1 MQHFILDF
9 KHRWI
14 SLTDESIKKGLNMIV
29 IPIGHESNEVR
40 RLPRITFGIMALCFI
55 IHIFISIEVSTAEK
69 DLKSTGEKLI
79 TYYFNHPYLVLDTEL
94 QNLIFGE
101 DGSERMEAMLSI
113 YRQTATR
120 PDRSAME
127 VEQKKL
133 DELTQTFMGSL
144 NAFPYRKWGFI
155 PADKSFLALLT
166 YMFIHGGW
174 LHLFGNLLLLYL
186 TGPFIEDLWG
196 RPVYTAFYVIIGV
209 LSALLYAQHY
219 PNFTGPLIGASGAIA
234 GVMGAFLV
242 KYWKTKMRFFYWIA
256 FFFRGTFEAPAFV
269 MLPLWLLLEIFNA
282 KVVDSINA
290 QGGGVAHWAHV
301 WGFVLGAGV
310 ALAMMYFKIEEKYI
324 HPKIEAKIEAEEGP
338 IDVVITAVQKKNT
351 GMIDEAYA
359 LLLDEAKKNPTRKD
373 VVDLL
378 WDYGVE
384 MGKAD
389 EAAKYF
395 IKTIETEIRNN
406 QMDVALNR
414 FFDLKAKSPQAP
426 LSLTY
431 KLALLEYLTERLDMD
446 EARKLA
452 DEMIHEI
459 NSNTSPVVLLKFATL
474 LREHTPS
481 LAVKVME
488 LCLDHPEVPTDQ
500 KYSLKRE
507 LNQLRNKLQNAGD
520 RLKDLPGKAGDK
532 IPA

>member
-1 MQHFILDF
+1 
-9 KHRWI
+9 
-14 SLTDESIKKGLNMIV
+14 
-29 IPIGHESNEVR
+29 
-40 RLPRITFGIMALCFI
+40 MALCFI
-55 IHIFISIEVSTAEK
+55 VHIFISIQVSSAENE
-69 DLKSTGEKLI
+69 LMSTGEELI
-79 TYYFNHPYLVLDTEL
+79 TYYFHHPYLVLDKEL

-113 YRQTATR
+113 YRQAANR
-120 PDRSAME
+120 PDRMTLE
-127 VEQKKL
+127 EEQKKL
-133 DELTQTFMGSL
+133 DELTQTFLGSM

-234 GVMGAFLV
+234 GVMGAFLI
-242 KYWKTKMRFFYWIA
+242 KYWKTKMRFFYWIG

-269 MLPLWLLLEIFNA
+269 MLPLWLLMEIFNA
-282 KVVDSINA
+282 KVVDSINT
-290 QGGGVAHWAHV
+290 QGGGGVAHWAHV

-310 ALAMMYFKIEEKYI
+310 ALAMIYFKVEEKYI
-324 HPKIEAKIEAEEGP
+324 HPKIEAKIEAQEGP
-338 IDVVITAVQKKNT
+338 VDVVITAVQKKNAS
-351 GMIDEAYA
+351 MIDEAYD
-359 LLLDEAKKNPTRKD
+359 LLLEKAKNNPTRKD

-395 IKTIETEIRNN
+395 VKTIETDIRNN

-414 FFDLKAKSPQAP
+414 FFDLKAKAPQVL

-431 KLALLEYLTERLDMD
+431 KLALLEYLIERLDIN

-452 DEMIHEI
+452 TELIQEI
-459 NSNTSPVVLLKFATL
+459 NANTSPVVLLKLATL
-474 LREHTPS
+474 LKEHAPS
-481 LAVKVME
+481 MAVKVME
-488 LCLDHPEVPTDQ
+488 LCVDHPEVPTVQ
-500 KYSLKRE
+500 RYSLKRE
-507 LNQLRNKLQNAGD
+507 MNQLKNKLQNAGD
-520 RLKDLPGKAGDK
+520 RLKDLTGKAGDK

>member
-1 MQHFILDF
+1 
-9 KHRWI
+9 
-14 SLTDESIKKGLNMIV
+14 MIV

-40 RLPRITFGIMALCFI
+40 RLPWITFGIMALCFI
-55 IHIFISIEVSTAEK
+55 VHIFISIQVSSTEK
-69 DLKSTGEKLI
+69 ELMSTGEELI
-79 TYYFNHPYLVLDTEL
+79 TYYFNHPYLVLDTDL
-94 QNLIFGE
+94 KNLIFGE
-101 DGSERMEAMLSI
+101 DSPERMEAMLSI
-113 YRQTATR
+113 YRQTANR
-120 PDRSAME
+120 PDRTTLEA
-127 VEQKKL
+127 EQKKL
-133 DELTQTFMGSL
+133 DELTQAFMGSM

-155 PADKSFLALLT
+155 PADQSFLALLT

-282 KVVDSINA
+282 KVVDSISS
-290 QGGGVAHWAHV
+290 QGGGGVAHWAHV
-301 WGFVLGAGV
+301 WGFVLGVSV
-310 ALAMMYFKIEEKYI
+310 ALAMMYFKIEERYI
-324 HPKIEAKIEAEEGP
+324 HPKIEAKIEAQEGP
-338 IDVVITAVQKKNT
+338 VDVVITAVQKKNT

-359 LLLDEAKKNPTRKD
+359 LLLDEAKNNPTRKD
-373 VVDLL
+373 VVDL
-378 WDYGVE
+378 
-384 MGKAD
+384 KTD

-395 IKTIETEIRNN
+395 VKTIENEIRND

-414 FFDLKAKSPQAP
+414 FFDLKAKAPQAP

-431 KLALLEYLTERLDMD
+431 KLALLEYLTKRLDMN

-452 DEMIHEI
+452 TEMIQEI
-459 NSNTSPVVLLKFATL
+459 NSNTSPVVLLKFAAL
-474 LREHTPS
+474 LKERTPS
-481 LAVKVME
+481 LAIKVME
-488 LCLDHPEVPTDQ
+488 LCLEHPEVPTDQ

-507 LNQLRNKLQNAGD
+507 LNQLKNKLQNAGS
-520 RLKDLPGKAGDK
+520 RVRNLTGKGEDK
-532 IPA
+532 VLA

>member
-1 MQHFILDF
+1 
-9 KHRWI
+9 
-14 SLTDESIKKGLNMIV
+14 MIV

-40 RLPRITFGIMALCFI
+40 RLPWITFTIMALCFI
-55 IHIFISIEVSTAEK
+55 VHIFISIQVSSAENE
-69 DLKSTGEKLI
+69 LMSSGEELI
-79 TYYFNHPYLVLDTEL
+79 TYYFNHPYLVLDTEV

-113 YRQTATR
+113 YRQTAKR
-120 PDRSAME
+120 PDRASQEA
-127 VEQKKL
+127 EQKKL

-155 PADKSFLALLT
+155 PADKSFIALLT

-196 RPVYTAFYVIIGV
+196 RPVYIAFYVIIGM

-219 PNFTGPLIGASGAIA
+219 PNFSGPLIGASGAIA
-234 GVMGAFLV
+234 GVMGAFLI
-242 KYWKTKMRFFYWIA
+242 KYWKTKMRFFYWIG

-269 MLPLWLLLEIFNA
+269 MLPLWLLMEIFNA
-282 KVVDSINA
+282 KVVDSINT
-290 QGGGVAHWAHV
+290 QGGGGVAHWAHV

-310 ALAMMYFKIEEKYI
+310 ALAMMHFKIEEKYI
-324 HPKIEAKIEAEEGP
+324 HPKIEAKIEAQEGP
-338 IDVVITAVQKKNT
+338 TDVVITAVQRKNT

-359 LLLDEAKKNPTRKD
+359 LLLEEARKNPTRKD

-378 WDYGVE
+378 WDYGLE

-395 IKTIETEIRNN
+395 VKTIETEIRNN
-406 QMDVALNR
+406 QIDVALNR
-414 FFDLKAKSPQAP
+414 FFDLKAKAPQVS
-426 LSLTY
+426 LSFTY
-431 KLALLEYLTERLDMD
+431 KLALLEYLTARLDID

-452 DEMIHEI
+452 TELIQEV
-459 NSNTSPVVLLKFATL
+459 NSNTSPVVLLKFATIL
-474 LREHTPS
+474 KEHAPS
-481 LAVKVME
+481 MALKAME
-488 LCLDHPEVPTDQ
+488 MCLEHADVPTDQ

-507 LNQLRNKLQNAGD
+507 LNQLKNKLQTAGS
-520 RLKDLPGKAGDK
+520 RVKDFPGKAEDK
-532 IPA
+532 VPA